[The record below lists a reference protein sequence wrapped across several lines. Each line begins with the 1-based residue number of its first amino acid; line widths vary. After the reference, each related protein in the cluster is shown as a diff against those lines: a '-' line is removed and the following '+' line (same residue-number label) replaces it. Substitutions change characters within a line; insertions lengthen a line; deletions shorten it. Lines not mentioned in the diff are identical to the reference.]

1 MWWVHQK
8 HGRGNTKPVDFLE
21 FSSSWACSS
30 IFECLGKTCD
40 FCHGNHASGAYTVT
54 GVADEAAEGRIFV
67 WSLVLMFLKPEKG
80 ETKVRL
86 SFSSLSLLGLQKLI
100 PNPIP

>member
-1 MWWVHQK
+1 M
-8 HGRGNTKPVDFLE
+8 
-21 FSSSWACSS
+21 
-30 IFECLGKTCD
+30 
-40 FCHGNHASGAYTVT
+40 T